1 MEAELPIPE
10 TETSAMRELQ
20 SLVDRADR
28 LTMDL
33 SIARRDLQQL
43 RNGLQMFIYE
53 QGGRS

>member
-43 RNGLQMFIYE
+43 RNGLQMFICQ

>member
-43 RNGLQMFIYE
+43 RNGLQTFIHQ
-53 QGGRS
+53 QGERV

>member
-43 RNGLQMFIYE
+43 RNGLQMFIYQ